1 MKYILLFT
9 QTHGKSTMKEIAM
22 MGGYEK
28 CYKTSIF
35 ILFISKAKNVN
46 SEKHPQEI
54 ELQVI
59 SG

>member
-1 MKYILLFT
+1 
-9 QTHGKSTMKEIAM
+9 MKEIAM
-22 MGGYEK
+22 MGGYKK

-35 ILFISKAKNVN
+35 ILLFISKAKNVN
-46 SEKHPQEI
+46 RKKHPQEI